1 MPASQ
6 GKADTFNFRVEP
18 ELKAAFVAAAAAEDR
33 PAGQVL
39 RDFMRRYV
47 AARRRG
53 DVEAEARRQSRL
65 IAADMQ
71 EHDEVMRWI
80 DDVSDRDGWR

>member
-1 MPASQ
+1 MPTTQ
-6 GKADTFNFRVEP
+6 GKAETFNFRVEAD
-18 ELKAAFVAAAAAEDR
+18 LKADFVATTAAEDR

-39 RDFMRRYV
+39 RDLMRRYV
-47 AARRRG
+47 AAKRRG

-65 IAADMQ
+65 IAADTR
-71 EHDEVMRWI
+71 EHDEIMLWI

>member
-1 MPASQ
+1 MPATS
-6 GKADTFNFRVEP
+6 GKAETFNFRVEP
-18 ELKAAFVAAAAAEDR
+18 ELKADFVAATAAEDR

-47 AARRRG
+47 AARRRQ
-53 DVEAEARRQSRL
+53 DFEAEARRQSRL
-65 IAADMQ
+65 VAADLE

-80 DDVSDRDGWR
+80 EDVSDPDDGR